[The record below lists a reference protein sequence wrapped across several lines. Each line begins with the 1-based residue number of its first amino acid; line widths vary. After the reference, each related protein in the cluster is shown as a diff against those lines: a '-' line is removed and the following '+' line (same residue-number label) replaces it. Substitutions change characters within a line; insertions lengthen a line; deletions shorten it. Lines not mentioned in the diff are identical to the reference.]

1 MKTVKDV
8 EINLN
13 QGKVVKNAQ
22 DLCSLR
28 RNSLCS
34 FLGGDNISVMDG

>member
-28 RNSLCS
+28 RNIRNLFFSEL
-34 FLGGDNISVMDG
+34 F